1 MTVATT
7 QRKSA
12 GGTAGQ
18 EEEAALL
25 AVRSLRRKP
34 WRRSC
39 ERKGQ
44 ERRDTSV
51 ATRERVPTSV
61 AVRGACSDRRSD
73 VLGLFHSIPSLI

>member
-18 EEEAALL
+18 EEEAGLL

-34 WRRSC
+34 WRSC

-73 VLGLFHSIPSLI
+73 VLGLFHSILFLI